1 MRAPTLWL
9 FHVGV
14 VAALQQFAMVLLA
27 VLGFALLSRYDLTGP
42 MLVDRADHVDV
53 SPFLSWTC
61 LLLAVNS
68 ALTSRRVRARTAARI
83 RHISHGMNRAAPN
96 DVTRELLVRVWL
108 AAIAMA
114 VLTLV
119 APPHIV
125 VAAADLPGWPM
136 IAAVGWPALMSIGVA
151 GFGAVGFAARQ
162 AL

>member
-1 MRAPTLWL
+1 
-9 FHVGV
+9 
-14 VAALQQFAMVLLA
+14 
-27 VLGFALLSRYDLTGP
+27 
-42 MLVDRADHVDV
+42 
-53 SPFLSWTC
+53 
-61 LLLAVNS
+61 
-68 ALTSRRVRARTAARI
+68 
-83 RHISHGMNRAAPN
+83 MNPAAPN
-96 DVTRELLVRVWL
+96 AVTRELLVRVWL

-125 VAAADLPGWPM
+125 VAAADLLGWPV

>member
-9 FHVGV
+9 FHAGV
-14 VAALQQFAMVLLA
+14 VAALQQFAMVVLA
-27 VLGFALLSRYDLTGP
+27 VSSFALLSRYDLTRP
-42 MLVDRADHVDV
+42 MLVDRADHVGV
-53 SPFLSWTC
+53 SPLLSWAC
-61 LLLAVNS
+61 LLLAVNA
-68 ALTSRRVRARTAARI
+68 ALTRRRVMARTAARI
-83 RHISHGMNRAAPN
+83 RQISHGMNPAAPN
-96 DVTRELLVRVWL
+96 AVTRELLVRVWL

-136 IAAVGWPALMSIGVA
+136 KAAVGWSALMSIGVA